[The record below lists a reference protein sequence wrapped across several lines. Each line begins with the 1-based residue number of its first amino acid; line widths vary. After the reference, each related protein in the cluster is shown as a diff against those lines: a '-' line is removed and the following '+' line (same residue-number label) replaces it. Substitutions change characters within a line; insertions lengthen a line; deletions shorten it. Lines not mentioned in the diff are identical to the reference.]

1 MKQLQ
6 LDLELPL
13 TNTQEIL
20 YTLIKQGHVSIFD
33 FPYLS
38 GFRTRVSELRLEH
51 NLEIESINLNR
62 CNKFGNHY
70 SYKLHRLK
78 DREQAIEL
86 YKKLTHERTRKKVSE
101 IH

>member
-1 MKQLQ
+1 MN
-6 LDLELPL
+6 LPT
-13 TNTQEIL
+13 TNIQEVL

-51 NLEIESINLNR
+51 NLEIESISLNR